1 MYSENIFECLI
12 HDCIN
17 ENVIFK
23 DNILYLLSDFGG
35 ESSVVTHE
43 KIDRLWKTYYDEKYT
58 VRDLFIIL
66 FTDFTYNK
74 YNAESYTE
82 NEGIFEFTE
91 KIEPV
96 TKFNYNNC
104 LTFKKLPESIDKFV
118 QNEFSSLIMKIFFK
132 QLIDS

>member
-104 LTFKKLPESIDKFV
+104 LTFKKLSESIDKFV